1 MAALK
6 QEAEGKYMVAVTLNH
21 YVLNSMAIEDT
32 FFYSSGN
39 LFYQI
44 KLK

>member
-6 QEAEGKYMVAVTLNH
+6 QEAEGKYMVTVTLNH
-21 YVLNSMAIEDT
+21 HVLNSMAIEDT